1 MMAKGLLSS
10 GTSRP
15 QPENHDG
22 REIMMA
28 KGSLVP
34 EPVDRNP
41 GNHDGKG
48 SLKCRRTYT
57 GTKIMTAK
65 GIFSAGTSRPEP
77 RKS

>member
-1 MMAKGLLSS
+1 MAKGLLSA

-15 QPENHDG
+15 E
-22 REIMMA
+22 
-28 KGSLVP
+28 
-34 EPVDRNP
+34 P

-48 SLKCRRTYT
+48 SLKHRNHLARKPVDRNPGNHDSKGNLERRNRYT
-57 GTKIMTAK
+57 GTEIMTAK